1 MRGSRQLHG
10 KKFFPAALDCLQS
23 NSPAVLI
30 DIGCGDGAFLECIC
44 TRWPTLVTFGLDLS
58 DTAVAIARGRAV
70 SSWSI
75 SVPPELRDT
84 DSLVISMWFV
94 GHEFSAGSI
103 DVMVRFFQDLNRAFP
118 KAKILL
124 GEINNIAPSD
134 LAHNRDLSIMPE
146 YLLFHELSGQGVLA
160 WADWQLILQQIP
172 YRLEKEC
179 RFDDVT
185 SASGA
190 TIPAQLPLA
199 PQSLPQPGAI
209 SPSPFESPIAK
220 TAGALFHAPCSTCRL
235 VAVFSAGGGM
245 EYPRGV

>member
-1 MRGSRQLHG
+1 MPSVNRSRNVRGSGQLHG
-10 KKFFPAALDCLQS
+10 KRFFPAALDCFQS

-30 DIGCGDGAFLECIC
+30 DIGCGDGAFLDCAC
-44 TRWPTLVTFGLDLS
+44 ARWPALVTFGLDLS
-58 DTAVAIARGRAV
+58 DTAVAIAHVRLARRTRREPLFVVANGREV
-70 SSWSI
+70 SSWSV

-84 DSLVISMWFV
+84 DNLVISMWFV
-94 GHEFSAGSI
+94 GHEFSAGST
-103 DVMVRFFQDLNRAFP
+103 DVMVRFFQDLNRTFP
-118 KAKILL
+118 KARILL
-124 GEINNIAPSD
+124 GEINKIAPRD

-190 TIPAQLPLA
+190 TIPASFLWL
-199 PQSLPQPGAI
+199 LR
-209 SPSPFESPIAK
+209 PSHNP
-220 TAGALFHAPCSTCRL
+220 AL
-235 VAVFSAGGGM
+235 
-245 EYPRGV
+245 